1 MSGLNFLLWTIGVLI
16 ILGVIGF
23 VGACIYGYR
32 QRDKMVDE
40 YNKHSRSLRSRLEE
54 AKRKQE
60 ELIKQQNKQ

>member
-23 VGACIYGYR
+23 VGACIFAYC
-32 QRDKMVDE
+32 QRNKMVDN
-40 YNKHSRSLRSRLEE
+40 YNKRHPSLRSRLEE